1 MSRIIIAEPAVQ
13 AVFQAAFAG
22 IDVQWVG
29 TPGEAG
35 PADFVFD
42 LSFDA
47 ALASNATS
55 AGDASNAIS
64 ERVSQLAAIQTG
76 LVLVNAVAPTLK
88 ELAAPAHF
96 ARINGWNTFLQRG
109 LAEVVAGPEALPL
122 LEAFCTAWSKSPVFL
137 PDNPGMP
144 SARIVS
150 MIINEAFYALGEGVS
165 TADAINTAMK
175 LGTNYPFGPFE
186 WCDLIGRQRIL
197 SLLQRMEKENP
208 RYTIAPLLCH

>member
-1 MSRIIIAEPAVQ
+1 MSRIIIAEPAAQ

-42 LSFDA
+42 LSFDG
-47 ALASNATS
+47 
-55 AGDASNAIS
+55 GDA
-64 ERVSQLAAIQTG
+64 RVAQLAAIQTG
-76 LVLVNAVAPTLK
+76 LVLVNAVGPTLK

-96 ARINGWNTFLQRG
+96 VRINAWNTFLQRN

-165 TADAINTAMK
+165 TADAIDTAMK

-186 WCDLIGRQRIL
+186 WCDLIGRQQIL

>member
-1 MSRIIIAEPAVQ
+1 MSRIIIAEPAAQ

-42 LSFDA
+42 LSFDG
-47 ALASNATS
+47 S
-55 AGDASNAIS
+55 DA
-64 ERVSQLAAIQTG
+64 RVAQLAAIQTG
-76 LVLVNAVAPTLK
+76 LVLVNAVGPTLK

-96 ARINGWNTFLQRG
+96 VRINAWNTFLQRN

-186 WCDLIGRQRIL
+186 WCDLIGRQQIL

>member
-1 MSRIIIAEPAVQ
+1 MSRIIIAEPAAQ

-42 LSFDA
+42 LSFDG
-47 ALASNATS
+47 S
-55 AGDASNAIS
+55 DV
-64 ERVSQLAAIQTG
+64 RVAQLAAIQTG
-76 LVLVNAVAPTLK
+76 LVLVNAVGPTLK

-96 ARINGWNTFLQRG
+96 ARINGWNTFLQRN
-109 LAEVVAGPEALPL
+109 LAEVVAGTEALPL

-186 WCDLIGRQRIL
+186 WCDLIGRQQIL

>member
-1 MSRIIIAEPAVQ
+1 MSRIIIAEPAAQ

-42 LSFDA
+42 LSFDGSVA
-47 ALASNATS
+47 
-55 AGDASNAIS
+55 
-64 ERVSQLAAIQTG
+64 RVAQLAAIQTG
-76 LVLVNAVAPTLK
+76 LVLVNAVGPTLK

-96 ARINGWNTFLQRG
+96 VRINGWNTFLQRN

-186 WCDLIGRQRIL
+186 WCDLIGRQQIL